1 MINDNQFLRNEM
13 LLGDN
18 ITSDLS
24 KTTVMLIGLG
34 GVGSYTVETLAR
46 LGVGHFV
53 LIDKDKVEISNINRQ
68 IIATF
73 ETIGED
79 KVEIAKKRILSINP
93 KATVD
98 VEKIFLTEATLNILG
113 SYNVDYIVDAI
124 DTITSKISLI
134 EYCLR
139 NNIPV
144 ISCTGMANKIDPT
157 LVRITT
163 LDKTSVDPICR
174 KLRELCKKR
183 DLDFRKINVVYSIEI
198 PRSQN
203 IQVKENGTM
212 KEKFPPS
219 SIVIPPAIAGI
230 LMTYHILKEIMKKEH
245 KEDGSNNKE

>member
-24 KTTVMLIGLG
+24 KTTVMIIGLG

-98 VEKIFLTEATLNILG
+98 VE
-113 SYNVDYIVDAI
+113 
-124 DTITSKISLI
+124 
-134 EYCLR
+134 
-139 NNIPV
+139 
-144 ISCTGMANKIDPT
+144 
-157 LVRITT
+157 
-163 LDKTSVDPICR
+163 
-174 KLRELCKKR
+174 
-183 DLDFRKINVVYSIEI
+183 
-198 PRSQN
+198 
-203 IQVKENGTM
+203 
-212 KEKFPPS
+212 
-219 SIVIPPAIAGI
+219 
-230 LMTYHILKEIMKKEH
+230 
-245 KEDGSNNKE
+245 